1 MLNRLDDYPIHQ
13 TPEPVAHTLT
23 GDRNA
28 YDRYWFNGFTREA
41 DLYFGVALG
50 VYPNRRVLDAAV
62 SVVRGGLQY
71 VVRGSRLAPV
81 ERTDTRAGPI
91 SIEVLEPMRA
101 LRLAIAPNPHGI
113 EGELLFRARTEALEE
128 PRFTL
133 RQGARV
139 LLDSTRF
146 TQFGTWEGWLA
157 VGAERIRIDASHVL
171 GTRDRSWGV
180 RPVGERDTAG
190 APGSAPQ
197 FYWLWAPIH
206 FDDRCTHFQINEDF
220 AGTVLSSHGALVPL
234 LASGG
239 PIEDM
244 ASLHRSVQWEKG
256 TRRARAATLTLVPR
270 VGEPQRLELEPLVTF
285 QMRGIGYGDPEWGH
299 GMWKGDNVTSGAV
312 FRPSEIDPLEP
323 WNLHVQQLC
332 RVRAGARVGFGTFEQ
347 LVIGAHAP
355 SGFKALLDP
364 AE

>member
-1 MLNRLDDYPIHQ
+1 VLNRLDDYPIHQ
-13 TPEPVAHTLT
+13 TSEPVAHTLT

-50 VYPNRRVLDAAV
+50 VYPNRRVMDAAV
-62 SVVRGGLQY
+62 SVSRGGLQY
-71 VVRGSRLAPV
+71 VVRGSRLAPA

-91 SIEVLEPMRA
+91 SVEVLEPMRA
-101 LRLAIAPNPHGI
+101 LRLTIAPNEHGL
-113 EGELLFRARTEALEE
+113 EGELVFRARTEALEE

-133 RQGARV
+133 RQGGRV
-139 LLDSTRF
+139 WMDSTRF

-157 VGAERIRIDASHVL
+157 VGAERIKLDASHVL

-180 RPVGERDTAG
+180 RPVGEREAGG
-190 APGSAPQ
+190 APGPLPQ

-206 FDDRCTHFQINEDF
+206 FDDLCTHFQVNED
-220 AGTVLSSHGALVPL
+220 ASGHALASHAARVPL
-234 LASGG
+234 LASGE

-244 ASLHRSVQWEKG
+244 AGLHRLVQWEKG
-256 TRRARAATLTLVPR
+256 TRRARSAVLTLVPR
-270 VGEPQRLELEPLVTF
+270 AGEPERLQLEPLLTF
-285 QMRGIGYGDPEWGH
+285 QMRGIGYGDPEWSH
-299 GMWKGDNVTSGAV
+299 GMWKGEDVTSGAM
-312 FRPSEIDPLEP
+312 FRPSELDPMEP

-332 RVRAGARVGFGTFEQ
+332 RVRMGARTGYGTFEQ
-347 LVIGAHAP
+347 LVIGPHAP
-355 SGFKALLDP
+355 SGFQSILDP

>member
-41 DLYFGVALG
+41 DLFFGVALG
-50 VYPNRRVLDAAV
+50 VYPNRRVMDAAV

-71 VVRGSRLAPV
+71 VVRGSRLAPD
-81 ERTDTRAGPI
+81 ERSDTRAGPI

-101 LRLAIAPNPHGI
+101 VRLVIAPNPHGI
-113 EGELLFRARTEALEE
+113 EGELVFRARTEALEE
-128 PRFTL
+128 PRLTL

-139 LLDSTRF
+139 VMDSTRF

-157 VGAERIRIDASHVL
+157 VGAERIKLDASHVL

-180 RPVGERDTAG
+180 RPVGERELTG
-190 APGSAPQ
+190 APGPIPQ
-197 FYWLWAPIH
+197 FFWLWAPLH
-206 FDDRCTHFQINEDF
+206 FDDVCTHFQINED
-220 AGTVLSSHGALVPL
+220 ATGHAYASHGVVVPL
-234 LASGG
+234 LDSGK
-239 PIEDM
+239 PLEEM
-244 ASLHRSVQWEKG
+244 ASVDHSVQWEKG
-256 TRRARAATLTLVPR
+256 TRRARAATLTLVPAQ
-270 VGEPQRLELEPLVTF
+270 GEPHRLELEPLLTF

-299 GMWKGDNVTSGAV
+299 GMWKGEDVTSGALV
-312 FRPSEIDPLEP
+312 RLAEIAPMEP
-323 WNLHVQQLC
+323 WHLHVQQLC
-332 RVRAGARVGFGTFEQ
+332 RVRMGERVGYGAFEQ
-347 LVIGAHAP
+347 LVFGAHAP
-355 SGFKALLDP
+355 SGFKSLLDP